1 MNMDIVPKRKFV
13 LPHIFFLLQIFK
25 NQKTSSSITKNLNF
39 DKLLTVLLLLM
50 LPFFRSSCSQMLY
63 KIDVP
68 KDFAKTRKTSAPES
82 CFNKVAGL
90 QKETLVQ
97 TFSCIFCKIFKNTYF
112 IKHVQVI
119 AFAFWKSNNQ
129 NDVKKITKYKNVFLD
144 TTKIHIY

>member
-1 MNMDIVPKRKFV
+1 
-13 LPHIFFLLQIFK
+13 
-25 NQKTSSSITKNLNF
+25 
-39 DKLLTVLLLLM
+39 
-50 LPFFRSSCSQMLY
+50 MLY

-68 KDFAKTRKTSAPES
+68 KDFAKTPKTSAPES